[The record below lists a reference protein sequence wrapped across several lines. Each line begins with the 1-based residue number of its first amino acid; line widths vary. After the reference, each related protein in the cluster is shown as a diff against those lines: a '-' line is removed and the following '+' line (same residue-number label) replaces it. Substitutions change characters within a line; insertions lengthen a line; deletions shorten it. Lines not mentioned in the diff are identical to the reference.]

1 MTVYVL
7 IYNPG
12 TGNEGIHSLKLQG
25 KDTIL
30 MFEDEDDALRFA
42 NFLEAQD
49 FPVPTVQAIDPE
61 EIRLFC
67 QSNGFDYQFIPVGTL
82 VMPPEQNVAQTDW
95 QPEAPQQ
102 PAGDGLDEIRRR
114 LERLL

>member
-1 MTVYVL
+1 MRVYVL

-12 TGNEGIHSLKLQG
+12 TDNEGIHSLKVG
-25 KDTIL
+25 GEETIL
-30 MFEDEDDALRFA
+30 MFEDQDDAARFA
-42 NFLEAQD
+42 DYLEAQD

-61 EIRLFC
+61 EIRQFC
-67 QSNGFDYQFIPVGTL
+67 QENGFHYQLVPAGTL
-82 VMPPEQNVAQTDW
+82 LLPPERNVERTDW
-95 QPEAPQQ
+95 QPDAT